1 MTVRGYADRFEAGRT
16 LAGSLRAYAGRSD
29 VTVLGLPRGGVPVAY
44 AVADELD
51 VALDV
56 FCVRKLGVPWH
67 RELAMGAVAA
77 GGVRVLNEDVL
88 KRVRV
93 DPDDVDAVVV
103 EESAELVRREHA
115 YRGDRPPLDVR
126 DRVAILVDDGLAT
139 GATARAGL
147 AAVRQLRPS
156 RLVLA
161 VPVSPREALAACAK
175 LADEVICPL
184 TPDPFDAVG
193 RWYDDFNPTTDDEVR
208 TLLARKAPRE

>member
-1 MTVRGYADRFEAGRT
+1 MTVRGYADRLEAGRQ
-16 LAGSLRAYAGRSD
+16 LAGSLRAYADRPD
-29 VTVLGLPRGGVPVAY
+29 VIVLGLPRGGVPVAY
-44 AVADELD
+44 AVAETLD

-56 FCVRKLGVPWH
+56 YCVRKLGVPWH

-88 KRVRV
+88 RRVRV
-93 DPDDVDAVVV
+93 NPDEVDAVVV

-115 YRGDRPPLDVR
+115 YRGDRPPLEIR
-126 DRVAILVDDGLAT
+126 GRVAILVDDGLAT

-147 AAVRQLRPS
+147 SAVRQLDPS

-161 VPVSPREALAACAK
+161 VPVAPREALAACAE

-193 RWYDDFNPTTDDEVR
+193 RWYDDFTPTTDDEVR
-208 TLLARKAPRE
+208 DLLARRR